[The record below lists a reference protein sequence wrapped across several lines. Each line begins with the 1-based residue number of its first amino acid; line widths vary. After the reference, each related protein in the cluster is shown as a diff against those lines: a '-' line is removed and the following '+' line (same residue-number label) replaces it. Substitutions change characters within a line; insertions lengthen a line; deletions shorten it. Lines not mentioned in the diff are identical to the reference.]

1 MTALYGKLPA
11 KGDFLS
17 RNLPREFIDTWDE
30 WLQTGMNASRQ
41 ALGESWLETYLTSP
55 LWRFV
60 LPAGI
65 CGANAWCGVVMP
77 SMDKVGRYF
86 PMAVVRMLPPA
97 LSPICVAMQNDT
109 WFEGVESI
117 LLDALDNASLD
128 LDEFDR
134 AVDALTFSE
143 TDVAAMDNPLETG
156 VGIRVSLA
164 GNQGIAKSLL
174 AFAAPEIQQRT
185 NGLTAFWGSGSELVG
200 PGMLISNGLPG
211 ANMFTALLSGNWNAH
226 GWRDTDATRAA
237 LSADPLALLL
247 DNLVE

>member
-30 WLQTGMNASRQ
+30 WLQSGMNASRQ

-55 LWRFV
+55 LWRFA

-65 CGANAWCGVVMP
+65 CGVNAWCGVVMP

-97 LSPICVAMQNDT
+97 MSPICVAMQNDT

-117 LLDALDNASLD
+117 LLDGLDNASLD

-134 AVDALTFSE
+134 AVDALSFSE
-143 TDVAAMDNPLETG
+143 SDVTTIENPLETG
-156 VGIRVSLA
+156 VGLRVSLT

-185 NGLTAFWGSGSELVG
+185 AGLTVFWGSGSELVG
-200 PGMLISNGLPG
+200 PGVLLSNGLPA
-211 ANMFTALLSGNWNAH
+211 ANMFTALLCGNWNAH
-226 GWRDTDATRAA
+226 GWRDTDSA
-237 LSADPLALLL
+237 LADASADPLARLL
-247 DNLVE
+247 DDLV